1 MSANENPL
9 PTLENKTPLC
19 NPCHSSSVTV
29 TVKDSLGAIFL
40 GILSVILL
48 VGWMRAEAR
57 NRVLIPELER
67 SVSDR
72 SPNSG

>member
-9 PTLENKTPLC
+9 PTSENKTPLC

-48 VGWMRAEAR
+48 VEWIRAEAR
-57 NRVLIPELER
+57 NRVLITQMER
-67 SVSDR
+67 PVDDDLPTAR
-72 SPNSG
+72 